1 MASTEEGRLLLG
13 AASDSDG
20 SSPLKIVC
28 KPRFTLDV
36 ADSSSPSSDEPLE
49 VPPIL
54 PPDDAALEIAVENCS
69 DDDDLM
75 MHAQL
80 AATDSSTW
88 KPGLDCGTFVGR
100 VGAQS
105 LSAQSQVL
113 ICNVLCNTLWLS
125 RSMVKAC
132 LHAIRPQGEEVASKQ
147 SFATRLAGYMLGLP
161 AITVRK
167 IWSAVKS
174 SGWSPEPRAK
184 KRSLCPNS
192 VSRIQGSQFGM
203 LLTAPAPAKVPS

>member
-1 MASTEEGRLLLG
+1 MASTDERCSFLG

-20 SSPLKIVC
+20 SSPVKIVL
-28 KPRFTLDV
+28 KPCFTLDV

-49 VPPIL
+49 VPLIV

-69 DDDDLM
+69 DDDLM

-125 RSMVKAC
+125 RSMAKAC
-132 LHAIRPQGEEVASKQ
+132 LQAIRPQGEEVASKQ

-167 IWSAVKS
+167 IWSAVKI

-184 KRSLCPNS
+184 KRSLSPNS
-192 VSRIQGSQFGM
+192 QFICF
-203 LLTAPAPAKVPS
+203 